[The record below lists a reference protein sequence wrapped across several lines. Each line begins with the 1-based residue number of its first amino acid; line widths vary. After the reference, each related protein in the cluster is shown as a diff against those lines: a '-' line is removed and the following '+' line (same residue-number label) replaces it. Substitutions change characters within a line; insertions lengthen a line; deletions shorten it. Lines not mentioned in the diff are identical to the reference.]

1 MIGIIG
7 AMEEEVALL
16 SQALTKTVIHSI
28 GPFRFMQGLLGN
40 QEVVLLQCGIGKVQA
55 AVGCALLID
64 HFKPRL
70 IINSGSAGGIS
81 SDLAVG
87 DLVISEGA
95 LYHDV
100 DVTAFG
106 YEAGQ
111 IPGQPPIFSAD
122 RKSEEIAEKAFENL
136 KKEGTLPPAV
146 RCTRGI
152 IGSGDSFMHD
162 PERITA
168 LKKRFPRVCA
178 VEMEGAAIAH
188 TCALFGVPFVIL
200 RSISDVAGKES
211 PYSFEEFLHL
221 ASHHSSVLVQ
231 KMISLLGGSL

>member
-7 AMEEEVALL
+7 AMEEEVTIL
-16 SQALTKTVIHSI
+16 SQRLTKSVIHSI
-28 GPFRFMQGLLGN
+28 GPFRFMQGILGG

-64 HFKPRL
+64 HFTPGL
-70 IINSGSAGGIS
+70 IVNTGSAGGIS
-81 SDLAVG
+81 PDLAVG
-87 DLVISEGA
+87 DLVISDGA

-111 IPGQPPIFSAD
+111 IPGQPPIFAAD
-122 RKSEEIAEKAFENL
+122 RRSGEFAEKAFEDL
-136 KKEGTLPPAV
+136 KKEGTLPPTV
-146 RCTRGI
+146 RYMRGI

-162 PERITA
+162 PKRIME
-168 LKKRFPRVCA
+168 LKKQFPAVCA

-188 TCALFGVPFVIL
+188 TCTLFRVPFVIL

-221 ASHHSSVLVQ
+221 ASHHSSLLVQ
-231 KMISLLGGSL
+231 KMLTLLDGSV